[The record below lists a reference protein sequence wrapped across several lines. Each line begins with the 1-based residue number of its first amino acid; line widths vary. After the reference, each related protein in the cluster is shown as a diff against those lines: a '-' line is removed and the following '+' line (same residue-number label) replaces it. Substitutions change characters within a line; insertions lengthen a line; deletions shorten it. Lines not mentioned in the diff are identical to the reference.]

1 MLGVPAISV
10 AGGFYESGLP
20 FGLEFS
26 GRPFRDGDL
35 LGYAYAW
42 EQATRYRHPPELVER
57 GLLANA

>member
-1 MLGVPAISV
+1 
-10 AGGFYESGLP
+10 LP

-42 EQATRYRHPPELVER
+42 ERATQYRWSPVMVDR
-57 GLLANA
+57 GMLPDA